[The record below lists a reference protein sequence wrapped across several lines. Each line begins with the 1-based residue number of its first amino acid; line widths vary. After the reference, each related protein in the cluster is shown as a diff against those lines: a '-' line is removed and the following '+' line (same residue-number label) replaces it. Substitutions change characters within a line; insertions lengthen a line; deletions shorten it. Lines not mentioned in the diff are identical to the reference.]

1 MGGVLGL
8 FCVVVAA
15 TGDWLVVF
23 VYGIDYAGTALALL
37 LLSAT
42 LLMTGLGSVV
52 GNGLWAINRPSLN
65 FAADVGT
72 IVVSVGF
79 GVALIPSLSITGAAA
94 ASLLGATVGA
104 AIRTATLVGSLGGMS
119 HALPFAAERLTRE
132 PNTGWSDTAEP
143 STDESTIQQDES
155 SIRRGTAYRTIIDG
169 GDR

>member
-1 MGGVLGL
+1 
-8 FCVVVAA
+8 
-15 TGDWLVVF
+15 
-23 VYGIDYAGTALALL
+23 LALL

-72 IVVSVGF
+72 IIVSVGF

-104 AIRTATLVGSLGGMS
+104 AIRTATLVGCVSTADARRS
-119 HALPFAAERLTRE
+119 AE
-132 PNTGWSDTAEP
+132 
-143 STDESTIQQDES
+143 
-155 SIRRGTAYRTIIDG
+155 
-169 GDR
+169 